1 MDFEMVTMSD
11 TGQLLCIGPRLWLTN
26 RRHCANKI
34 HRLRQVTG
42 FTNGKGKT
50 FKKAPA
56 LTGENVKDVK

>member
-1 MDFEMVTMSD
+1 MVYEMVIMSD
-11 TGQLLCIGPRLWLTN
+11 TGTCSDAAQDWALTV
-26 RRHCANKI
+26 RRHCANKL

-50 FKKAPA
+50 FKKATG